1 MNINWQT
8 IKAVHD
14 VEAIIDRS
22 RTVPCLI
29 LKHST
34 RCPISSMAMRRLE
47 SSWDLQDED
56 VETYYLDLI
65 QYRQVS
71 NYIADEFGVRHES
84 PQALLIKDGRCVHHA
99 SHLDINVADV
109 KAAA

>member
-1 MNINWQT
+1 MNWQT
-8 IKAVHD
+8 ITSVHD
-14 VEAIIDRS
+14 VEALIERS
-22 RTVPCLI
+22 KSVPCLI

-47 SSWDLQDED
+47 GNWDIQED
-56 VETYYLDLI
+56 KVETYYLDLI

-71 NYIADEFGVRHES
+71 NFIAEEFGIRHES
-84 PQALLIKDGRCVHHA
+84 PQALLIKDGRCIHDA
-99 SHLDINVADV
+99 SHLDITADQL

>member
-1 MNINWQT
+1 MNITWQPIT
-8 IKAVHD
+8 TVHD
-14 VEAIIDRS
+14 VEAIIERS
-22 RTVPCLI
+22 KTVPCFI

-47 SSWDLQDED
+47 SSWDLADTQ

-65 QYRQVS
+65 RYRPVS
-71 NYIADEFGVRHES
+71 NFIADEFGVRHES
-84 PQALLIKDGRCVHHA
+84 PQALFIKNGVCVHNA

-109 KAAA
+109 KKAA

>member
-1 MNINWQT
+1 MNWQHIT
-8 IKAVHD
+8 SIQD
-14 VEAIIDRS
+14 VNAIIERS
-22 RTVPCLI
+22 HTVPCLI

-47 SSWDLQDED
+47 NSWDLAENA

-65 QYRQVS
+65 SYRSVS
-71 NYIADEFGVRHES
+71 NFIAQEFAVEHQS
-84 PQALLIKDGRCVHHA
+84 PQALFIKGGVCVHNA
-99 SHLDINVADV
+99 SHLEINAADV

>member
-1 MNINWQT
+1 MNWQT
-8 IKAVHD
+8 ITDVND
-14 VEAIIDRS
+14 VEAIIERS
-22 RTVPCLI
+22 KTVPCLI

-47 SSWDLQDED
+47 SSWDVSDAE

-65 QYRQVS
+65 KYRPVS
-71 NYIADEFGVRHES
+71 NHIAEEFGVRHES
-84 PQALLIKDGRCVHHA
+84 PQALLIKDGRCVQHA
-99 SHLDINVADV
+99 SHLDISVGLV